1 MPLHRRTARQR
12 QRRRAPAVDYKSLEN
27 EAYWGLSRAVGEVF
41 PVIASRVTLHDV
53 GASKPTMFI
62 GSSVEGKL
70 VAETIQEDLDYEVA
84 STVWHQGVFGLSGGT
99 LETLVASLDEYDFA
113 TLVLTADDL
122 IEKRNV
128 SDKSPRDNV
137 LLELGLFI
145 GALGRYR
152 TFIVHSRTNPPML
165 PTDLAGITT
174 ATYEERPNLRAALGP
189 ACTSIKRAISKQG
202 IRRRPSSGGTLD
214 SEIVVIKDRLTEHH
228 NMLNAL
234 FQRLTSSP
242 PNPSAT
248 SPGTGLDFLAGA
260 WLSSVGSHAYCR
272 MHEGRPHLVYCYEGN
287 SELTG
292 EYFDFR
298 RITDEIVGRFRW
310 FSSDIRGFAWFRI
323 ESPDRL
329 EGAWWMEGQVPA
341 HAHLDPERLRQSK
354 GMNKLSWTRQS
365 VAQFP
370 AWALAA
376 LGKPG

>member
-1 MPLHRRTARQR
+1 
-12 QRRRAPAVDYKSLEN
+12 
-27 EAYWGLSRAVGEVF
+27 
-41 PVIASRVTLHDV
+41 
-53 GASKPTMFI
+53 MFI
-62 GSSVEGKL
+62 GSSFEGKL
-70 VAETIQEDLDYEVA
+70 VAETIQEDLDYEVT

-122 IEKRNV
+122 IEKRQI
-128 SDKSPRDNV
+128 SGKSPRDNV

-189 ACTSIKRAISKQG
+189 ACTNIKRAISKHG
-202 IRRRPSSGGTLD
+202 IRRKPSSDGTLD
-214 SEIVVIKDRLTEHH
+214 SKIALINNRLTEHH

-248 SPGTGLDFLAGA
+248 SPIIDLGFLAGA

-272 MHEGRPHLVYCYEGN
+272 VREGRPHLVYCYEGN

-298 RITDEIVGRFRW
+298 RIADEIVGRFRW

-323 ESPDRL
+323 ETPDQL
-329 EGAWWMEGQVPA
+329 IGAWWMEDQIPA

-354 GMNKLSWTRQS
+354 GMNKLSWARQS

-376 LGKPG
+376 LGKPA